1 MRRRTV
7 LTAGVSL
14 GCVAALPALGDD
26 DTKLGDLTVVVMDP
40 LALPLSC
47 PCVKGYAQRKYE
59 QLTEYLQSTLG
70 VRVKL
75 EFSES
80 LVSALKEKTNGKA
93 DLVIGKHSVVLHDA
107 KQAKREFDH
116 VAMLTG
122 KDGGTTQYGIV
133 VVKSA
138 DKAKSLAD
146 LKGYRIFFG
155 NEESTE
161 KHAAAIELFKAA
173 GVEVPSKLE
182 MVSACDEGCTNILEF
197 PESEHGVAVISSYAK
212 PLLEGCGTV
221 KKGDLR
227 VIAETKDIPFVAA
240 FVRSNLPAD
249 FKKKLTSAL
258 LEAGTNPKL
267 CTALETKEGFVTV
280 EAAAKK
286 KTLRILG
293 ANITP

>member
-1 MRRRTV
+1 MDRRTV
-7 LTAGVSL
+7 LSAGVTFVTLAAAPSL
-14 GCVAALPALGDD
+14 ADDAA
-26 DTKLGDLTVVVMDP
+26 GDLTMIVMDP

-59 QLTEYLQSTLG
+59 DLASYLQKELG
-70 VRVKL
+70 LKVKL

-80 LVSALKEKTNGKA
+80 LRTALKEKTRGKA
-93 DLVIGKHSVVLHDA
+93 DIVIGKQSVVNFDA
-107 KQAKREFDH
+107 KEAKREFEN

-133 VVKSA
+133 VVKSSDNA
-138 DKAKSLAD
+138 KAIAD

-161 KHAAAIELFKAA
+161 KHGAAVALFKKA
-173 GVEVPSKLE
+173 GVDLPKTLE
-182 MVSACDEGCTNILEF
+182 TVSACDEGCTKILEF
-197 PESEHGVAVISSYAK
+197 PPGEKGAAVISSYAK

-221 KKGDLR
+221 QKGDLR
-227 VIAETKDIPFVAA
+227 VVGETDDVPFVGAFVRADLPAELKSKLTNALLEVGNDAKLKASLETKD
-240 FVRSNLPAD
+240 
-249 FKKKLTSAL
+249 
-258 LEAGTNPKL
+258 
-267 CTALETKEGFVTV
+267 GFVTV